1 MRWKVYVFS
10 YRSRY
15 NVGFVSYW
23 YNVRKW
29 AEFEL
34 HYLHRISHETGWQ
47 KKSSYGEKSS
57 KSMVS
62 YANRVHFFILLSH
75 SFSWN
80 CRIKMAFLWQVSVS
94 KVEFWA
100 SFMKPWYWHK
110 MLKLSDSAGKKLK
123 LTARGFAAAVS
134 FNFFRPN
141 WQFQHFSQITVSWNC
156 PKIQLL
162 TLKLSQKMPFLST
175 VSAETGDKKKKNP
188 VSI

>member
-1 MRWKVYVFS
+1 M
-10 YRSRY
+10 
-15 NVGFVSYW
+15 SYW

-47 KKSSYGEKSS
+47 KKSRYGKKSS
-57 KSMVS
+57 KSPVS

-80 CRIKMAFLWQVSVS
+80 CRIKMAFLWQFKCQKLNFWPVSW
-94 KVEFWA
+94 KRDLA
-100 SFMKPWYWHK
+100 K

-141 WQFQHFSQITVSWNC
+141 WQFQHFSQITVSWSC
-156 PKIQLL
+156 PKNS
-162 TLKLSQKMPFLST
+162 TLVQNCHKTDIFLRQF
-175 VSAETGDKKKKNP
+175 
-188 VSI
+188 

>member
-1 MRWKVYVFS
+1 M
-10 YRSRY
+10 
-15 NVGFVSYW
+15 GFHM
-23 YNVRKW
+23 KL
-29 AEFEL
+29 ADK
-34 HYLHRISHETGWQ
+34 
-47 KKSSYGEKSS
+47 KKSRFGKKSS
-57 KSMVS
+57 KSPVS

-175 VSAETGDKKKKNP
+175 VSAETGDKKKEPGFYIKRGFFK
-188 VSI
+188 